1 MTVQAEVGWAKT
13 SRFKYTQ
20 TRFERPFGKY
30 LSFTRIDGLSSYAT
44 YYHENENISLDE
56 QFTIVHD
63 ESNYCY
69 RSFQSKIKC
78 VQFHKNSR
86 FAEQVTAAHAVVNLG
101 LI

>member
-1 MTVQAEVGWAKT
+1 MASPTGGGVSQVRIYKQRRKSLHIRVLESLVQSSSPAHFQMTVQAEVGWAKT

-56 QFTIVHD
+56 QF
-63 ESNYCY
+63 
-69 RSFQSKIKC
+69 
-78 VQFHKNSR
+78 
-86 FAEQVTAAHAVVNLG
+86 
-101 LI
+101 